1 MSAEPAAVSGQP
13 TLKRSLRYWDLVLY
27 GLILVQPTAPMPVFG
42 VIYKQSDGFAVSAVL
57 CALVAMLFTSISYG
71 RMSRRYTEGGSAY
84 TYVGRELHPALGYMA
99 GWCMALDYI
108 LNPLICTIW
117 CAKAAGNFVPG
128 VPYVAWAIFFALLF
142 TTLNLNGVETS
153 ARINTMMATALF
165 VVVALVIVVFLR
177 YILHMDD
184 SSASFYTDP
193 FYNHTFTSSALFR
206 GTSIAVLAYIG
217 FDGISTLSDEAR
229 DPGRSVPRA
238 IVSTCLLTGLLVF
251 IEVYLAQLVWP
262 RGLAFPEID
271 TAYVHIARH
280 AGGAIV
286 FAIVNGALLLATI
299 GSGMTSQLG
308 ASRLLLAM
316 GQDGAIPKK
325 FFGAVSR
332 RNRIPANNVLM
343 IGAICLAGALLMSY
357 ERGAELL
364 NYGALLA
371 FMGVNV
377 SSAVLG
383 FREGRGKQWFWI
395 LTSVLGFAVCFFI
408 WLHLSHAAIVVGSM
422 WAVFGIAVWI
432 LHGRSARMLA

>member
-206 GTSIAVLAYIG
+206 RTSIAVLAYIG
-217 FDGISTLSDEAR
+217 FDGISTLSDE
-229 DPGRSVPRA
+229 
-238 IVSTCLLTGLLVF
+238 
-251 IEVYLAQLVWP
+251 
-262 RGLAFPEID
+262 
-271 TAYVHIARH
+271 
-280 AGGAIV
+280 
-286 FAIVNGALLLATI
+286 
-299 GSGMTSQLG
+299 
-308 ASRLLLAM
+308 
-316 GQDGAIPKK
+316 
-325 FFGAVSR
+325 
-332 RNRIPANNVLM
+332 
-343 IGAICLAGALLMSY
+343 
-357 ERGAELL
+357 
-364 NYGALLA
+364 
-371 FMGVNV
+371 
-377 SSAVLG
+377 
-383 FREGRGKQWFWI
+383 
-395 LTSVLGFAVCFFI
+395 
-408 WLHLSHAAIVVGSM
+408 
-422 WAVFGIAVWI
+422 
-432 LHGRSARMLA
+432 